1 MIRAVIIDDER
12 NSRDIISLMLD
23 KYCPDVEAV
32 ATASNCRDGIE
43 QIRKHKPQ
51 LVFLDLEM
59 PDGTGF
65 DVLAG
70 AYDAS
75 FEAIFVTA
83 FEKRFLHTIRLSE
96 VELILK
102 PIDKESLLQA
112 VSTVLKRIGDQQP
125 QERYEV
131 LLSNFTRPV
140 GDVRQLILPSP
151 EGAEVVISVDDI
163 YYLEGYTEKTLF
175 YLPEGRVLSSRRPFR
190 YYTELFAHMR
200 FYQTTNHQM
209 VQIQHIERIDQD
221 GNNIY
226 LKGGYILDV
235 TERRKRELVTLWKQG

>member
-12 NSRDIISLMLD
+12 NSRDIISLMLG
-23 KYCPDVEAV
+23 KYCPEIEAV
-32 ATASNCRDGIE
+32 GMAANCREGIE
-43 QIRKHKPQ
+43 QIRMHQPQ

-112 VSTVLKRIGDQQP
+112 VGTVVQRIG
-125 QERYEV
+125 QERQHDRYEV
-131 LLSNFTRPV
+131 LLRNFGKPA
-140 GDVRQLILPSP
+140 GEVRQLVLPAGG
-151 EGAEVVISVDDI
+151 GAEEIVAVEDI
-163 YYLEGYTEKTLF
+163 LYLEGQADKTQF
-175 YLPEGRVLSSRRPFR
+175 YLADGREPSSARNFR
-190 YYTELFAHMR
+190 YYTELFALMR
-200 FYQTTNHQM
+200 FYQVNNTQM
-209 VQIQHIERIDQD
+209 VQLPQVKRIDQ
-221 GNNIY
+221 GENKLY
-226 LKGGYILDV
+226 LRNGQSLEV
-235 TERRKRELVTLWKQG
+235 TERRMRELQSLWKQH

>member
-12 NSRDIISLMLD
+12 NSRDIISLMLG
-23 KYCPDVEAV
+23 KYCPEIEAV
-32 ATASNCRDGIE
+32 GTAANCREGIE
-43 QIRKHKPQ
+43 QIRMHQPQ

-102 PIDKESLLQA
+102 PIDKESLLHA
-112 VSTVLKRIGDQQP
+112 VGTVVQRIE
-125 QERYEV
+125 QERRHDRYKV
-131 LLSNFTRPV
+131 LLRNFGKPA
-140 GDVRQLILPSP
+140 GEVRQLVIPAADGPEEIVAVEDILYLEWQADKTVFYLADGRVLPSP
-151 EGAEVVISVDDI
+151 RS
-163 YYLEGYTEKTLF
+163 
-175 YLPEGRVLSSRRPFR
+175 FR
-190 YYTELFAHMR
+190 YYTELFANMR
-200 FYQTTNHQM
+200 FYQVNNLQM
-209 VQIQHIERIDQD
+209 VQVTQVQRIDQQ
-221 GNNIY
+221 GNKLY
-226 LKGGYILDV
+226 LQHDNVLEV
-235 TERRKRELVTLWKQG
+235 TERRMRELITLWK

>member
-12 NSRDIISLMLD
+12 NSRDIISLMLG

-32 ATASNCRDGIE
+32 ATAGNCRDGIE

-70 AYDAS
+70 AYDAT

-112 VSTVLKRIGDQQP
+112 VTTVVKRIGDQQP
-125 QERYEV
+125 RERYKV
-131 LLSNFTRPV
+131 LLSNFSKPA
-140 GDVRQLILPSP
+140 GDMRQLVLPL
-151 EGAEVVISVDDI
+151 AEENETVISVDDI
-163 YYLEGYTEKTLF
+163 HYAEGHTEKTLF
-175 YLPEGRVLSSRRPFR
+175 YLSGGRELSSRRPFR

-200 FYQTTNHQM
+200 FYQINNYQM
-209 VQIQHIERIDQD
+209 VQVPHIERIGQEENKVYLPD
-221 GNNIY
+221 GHT
-226 LKGGYILDV
+226 LDI

>member
-12 NSRDIISLMLD
+12 NSRDIISLMLG
-23 KYCPDVEAV
+23 KYCPEIEAV
-32 ATASNCRDGIE
+32 GMAANCRDGIE
-43 QIRKHKPQ
+43 QIRMHQPQ

-112 VSTVLKRIGDQQP
+112 VGTVVQRIG
-125 QERYEV
+125 QERQHDRYEV
-131 LLSNFTRPV
+131 LLRNFGKPA
-140 GDVRQLILPSP
+140 GEVRQLVLPGPGGSEEIVAVADILYLEGQADKTVFYLADSRILPS
-151 EGAEVVISVDDI
+151 
-163 YYLEGYTEKTLF
+163 T
-175 YLPEGRVLSSRRPFR
+175 RNFR
-190 YYTELFAHMR
+190 YYTELFAQMR
-200 FYQTTNHQM
+200 FYQINNTHM
-209 VQIQHIERIDQD
+209 VQVGQIQRIDQQAYKL
-221 GNNIY
+221 Y
-226 LKGGYILDV
+226 LPNDLSLDI
-235 TERRKRELVTLWKQG
+235 TERRMRELHSLWKQH